1 MDACAAARSDWAAFR
16 AFCWSWLSRR
26 ASRSPSATLSPTST
40 RRSMT
45 LPPTRNPRLLS
56 RRARIS
62 PVRAAVLSNCVICT
76 PKARTSVASAG
87 GGVGCSHPRSTK
99 LTMIAVLAVHG
110 MVSKSFLEPTWRT
123 HSAAAPSEDFQGVV
137 RDHAL
142 LVGRDDVN
150 PGPTCPGRN
159 QACARRIDRRVCR
172 LIQFDAE
179 PAGFPADPRAE
190 RGGVLSD
197 AGREHDGVQ
206 ALHRN
211 GQRSEGEAGPID
223 KVIQS
228 QLGAWILAGEQITD
242 VVADAGQTLE
252 PAIVIEQVLDGI
264 GGHAL
269 LREQVEDD
277 AGVELPGACAHGQAV
292 QRREAHGAVDT

>member
-1 MDACAAARSDWAAFR
+1 MDACAAAASDWAPFR

-26 ASRSPSATLSPTST
+26 ASRSPLATLFPTST

-56 RRARIS
+56 RRDWIS
-62 PVRAAVLSNCVICT
+62 PVRADVLSNCAVRT

-123 HSAAAPSEDFQGVV
+123 RSAAAPSEDFQGVV

-142 LVGRDDVN
+142 LVGRDDVT
-150 PGPTCPGRN
+150 PGSTSPGRN
-159 QACARRIDRRVCR
+159 QACPRRIDRRVCR

-179 PAGFPADPRAE
+179 PAGFPADPRAD

-206 ALHRN
+206 ALHRG
-211 GQRSEGEAGPID
+211 GQRAEGEASPVD
-223 KVIQS
+223 EVIQ
-228 QLGAWILAGEQITD
+228 GE
-242 VVADAGQTLE
+242 
-252 PAIVIEQVLDGI
+252 
-264 GGHAL
+264 
-269 LREQVEDD
+269 
-277 AGVELPGACAHGQAV
+277 PGARV
-292 QRREAHGAVDT
+292 V

>member
-110 MVSKSFLEPTWRT
+110 MVSKSFLEPTRRT
-123 HSAAAPSEDFQGVV
+123 HSAVPPPSEDFQGMV
-137 RDHAL
+137 RYHAL
-142 LVGRDDVN
+142 LVGRDDIS
-150 PGPTCPGRN
+150 PDPACPGRN
-159 QACARRIDRRVCR
+159 QSCPLRVGRSVGRLVEFDAKPAGSLTDRR
-172 LIQFDAE
+172 
-179 PAGFPADPRAE
+179 AD

-197 AGREHDGVQ
+197 AGREDDSVEAFQGCC
-206 ALHRN
+206 
-211 GQRSEGEAGPID
+211 QRAEG
-223 KVIQS
+223 
-228 QLGAWILAGEQITD
+228 
-242 VVADAGQTLE
+242 DAS
-252 PAIVIEQVLDGI
+252 PV
-264 GGHAL
+264 
-269 LREQVEDD
+269 
-277 AGVELPGACAHGQAV
+277 
-292 QRREAHGAVDT
+292 